1 HVGMFETLPSNPNA
15 FQAAKPLRVTD
26 PLCSARKTLA
36 AFCLSLP
43 ARNERGE
50 SRREG
55 KLTKS
60 ASSPRPSPP
69 FVRRRGRENVAA
81 RSKQIFSR
89 TELVT
94 DPRSALRGVA
104 LAGCIKMRPP
114 LNTLNSCL
122 PEVSAVHVTLPLF
135 RFRAVNFFVSATMAC
150 SV

>member
-36 AFCLSLP
+36 AFCLSLS

-55 KLTKS
+55 KLTKI

-69 FVRRRGRENVAA
+69 FWRRRGREKSITAGARPSAFAA
-81 RSKQIFSR
+81 RHSAASARRRSGRFTVLTSQGLGETHDVIAN
-89 TELVT
+89 V
-94 DPRSALRGVA
+94 PR
-104 LAGCIKMRPP
+104 
-114 LNTLNSCL
+114 
-122 PEVSAVHVTLPLF
+122 
-135 RFRAVNFFVSATMAC
+135 
-150 SV
+150 